1 MSETTKQKLLPL
13 LTSGN
18 DEWILPGF
26 GESKNCGKAVPILIC
41 ECCMKIHYVRHRCN
55 QKTCP
60 DCWKIWHIHTTKKI
74 KSRICSQKAGTKNNR
89 KKIKHVVVTPTPEHA
104 KHNYWELREQAI
116 DYLSSKSFIYAV
128 QRYNQQRIR
137 LEKYG
142 FRRLKKSYIIT
153 QEEFKE
159 LTEEDRQRIRQ
170 HFLIKFSAPSG
181 TLIFHPFRLKPE
193 AQEEYKEYLRNTSD
207 GMKKWEWIRSKP
219 NWRELIKWSPHF
231 HFIGYIGFLA
241 PAKSGELWA
250 YKTIQENKK
259 VAILSD
265 KDVFRAVNYLLTH
278 TGVLASRPHVHSYV
292 WIGTLSTRNG
302 KFSDDASAAASNAPD
317 TMDDIMN
324 GKDGSSGASSDGK
337 INKECRWCAAQGKR
351 GKLRYIWKTFRACLH
366 AHDIYICEDPNLVEW
381 EHVIKEV
388 KQLDIE
394 NHMKLHLLEAIK
406 VRQRK
411 PPPLGWED
419 YLIEYDG

>member
-1 MSETTKQKLLPL
+1 MTEESNQDATAVTIQQGLLP
-13 LTSGN
+13 N
-18 DEWILPGF
+18 EWLLPGF

-41 ECCMKIHYVRHRCN
+41 ECCMKIHYVLHRCN
-55 QKTCP
+55 QKTCKK
-60 DCWKIWHIHTTKKI
+60 CWEIWHVRTTKKI
-74 KSRICSQKAGTKNNR
+74 KSRICSQKAGIKNHR

-104 KHNYWELREQAI
+104 QKYNYWELREQAI
-116 DYLSSKSFIYAV
+116 DYLSSKSYIYAV
-128 QRYNQQRIR
+128 QRYDQQKIR

-142 FRRLKKSYIIT
+142 FLQLKKSYIIT
-153 QEEFKE
+153 QEKFKE
-159 LTEEDRQRIRQ
+159 LTEEDRQKIRK
-170 HFLIKFSAPSG
+170 HFLIKFSSPSG
-181 TLIFHPFRLKPE
+181 SLIFHPFRLKPE
-193 AQEEYKEYLRNTSD
+193 AQEEYKEYLRNASD

-219 NWRELIKWSPHF
+219 NWRELVIYSPHF

-241 PAKSGELWA
+241 PAKSEEMWL
-250 YKTIQENKK
+250 YKTIKDGNK

-278 TGVLASRPHVHSYV
+278 TGVLDDRNVHSYV

-302 KFSDDASAAASNAPD
+302 KFSDDTSADADP
-317 TMDDIMN
+317 MDMIMN
-324 GKDGSSGASSDGK
+324 DKSGSGKSDAK

-411 PPPLGWED
+411 PPPLGFEE
-419 YLIEYDG
+419 YIIEYNE